1 MRSADNS
8 PDQTF
13 EIWINDESVSSGSL
27 LEDFYPAV
35 NPPKMIDDPEDFKP
49 ETWVD
54 IAEIDDPDATKP
66 DDWDE
71 DAPLMIT
78 DTSAT
83 KPEDWLENEPETIP
97 DPEAEKPEE
106 WDDEEDG
113 DWIPPSVPN
122 PKCEEAAGCGPWTQP
137 KIKNPDFKVS
147 GYASMSFHLSN
158 GTGQVDHSQDPQPR
172 VQGCLG
178 P

>member
-1 MRSADNS
+1 LSSELRLDCNWPNVDYS

-13 EIWINDESVSSGSL
+13 EILINDESVSTGSL

-35 NPPKMIDDPEDFKP
+35 NPPKEIADPEDFKP
-49 ETWVD
+49 ESWVD
-54 IAEIDDPDATKP
+54 LAEIDDETATKP
-66 DDWDE
+66 EDWDE
-71 DAPLMIT
+71 DAPLMIV
-78 DTSAT
+78 DNSAT

-122 PKCEEAAGCGPWTQP
+122 PKCEDAAGCGPWTQP

-147 GYASMSFHLSN
+147 RLSEFH
-158 GTGQVDHSQDPQPR
+158 VDN
-172 VQGCLG
+172 LTF
-178 P
+178 